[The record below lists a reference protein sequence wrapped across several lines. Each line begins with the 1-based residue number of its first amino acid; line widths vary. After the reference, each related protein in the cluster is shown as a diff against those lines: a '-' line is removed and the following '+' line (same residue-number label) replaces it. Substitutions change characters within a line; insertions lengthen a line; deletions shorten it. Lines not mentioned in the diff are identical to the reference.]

1 MDIKKIERLSADE
14 LLAKVKQTR
23 LKGYGQPYIYE
34 TSEVELVE
42 AVDTDKLV
50 PAQRYVLMP
59 GVRTIQTLRDAVLEQ
74 GADIFMLNGALRV
87 WLQDDDETEAI
98 PVLPP
103 IIEESV
109 EPNGETVWLIND
121 GMHRVYAA
129 RLAGQPINVILVRNV
144 PHEYP
149 YYAFALEKG
158 WADVSELEELP
169 DEFQK
174 KTYRQ
179 PENYKDLFRN
189 FNEIF
194 PGVQKKRKDSNPDYL
209 KKSA

>member
-1 MDIKKIERLSADE
+1 MRIDKVERMSEGDLIEKIG
-14 LLAKVKQTR
+14 QTR

-34 TSEVELVE
+34 KSSIELVRG
-42 AVDTDKLV
+42 VDTSQLV

-59 GVRTIQTLRDAVLEQ
+59 GVRTIDLLRESLLE
-74 GADIFMLNGALRV
+74 GGVDIFSLEGALRV
-87 WLQDDDETEAI
+87 WKDDDPEEAI

-109 EPNGETVWLIND
+109 EPNGKTVWLIND

-129 RLAGQPINVILVRNV
+129 RLANKPINVILVKNV
-144 PHEYP
+144 PPEFP
-149 YYAFALEKG
+149 YYAYALENG
-158 WADVSELEELP
+158 WDDVSELEELP
-169 DEFQK
+169 DQFEK

-194 PGVQKKRKDSNPDYL
+194 PGVQKKRKDTNPDYL
-209 KKSA
+209 KKTA

>member
-1 MDIKKIERLSADE
+1 MQINKVEQITSGE
-14 LLAKVKQTR
+14 LISKVSQTR
-23 LKGYGQPYIYE
+23 LKGYGQPFIYE
-34 TSEVELVE
+34 NSSIELVK

-59 GVRTIQTLRDAVLEQ
+59 GVRTIANLRENLLTKDI
-74 GADIFMLNGALRV
+74 DIFELDGALRV
-87 WLQDDDETEAI
+87 WLRQDMEEAI

-103 IIEESV
+103 IVEESV

-129 RLAGQPINVILVRNV
+129 RLANKPINIILIKNV
-144 PHEYP
+144 PTEYP
-149 YYAFALEKG
+149 YYAYALEKG
-158 WADVSELEELP
+158 WDDVTELEELP
-169 DEFQK
+169 DQFEK
-174 KTYRQ
+174 KAYRQ